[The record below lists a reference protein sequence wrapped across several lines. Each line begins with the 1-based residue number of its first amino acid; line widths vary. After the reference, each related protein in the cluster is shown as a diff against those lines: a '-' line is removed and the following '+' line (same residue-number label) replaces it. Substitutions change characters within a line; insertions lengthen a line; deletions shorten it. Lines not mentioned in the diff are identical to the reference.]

1 MGDKSKIA
9 SETSTKKIGLV
20 QNRNFSTTLA
30 LFLLCLFLTIVSRNF
45 LTASNI
51 INVLIQTTVNCVL
64 ACGVMLIIITGGT
77 DLSAGRILGLA
88 GMVIALV
95 AKAVNP
101 VVGIVAGLIA
111 GVIMGMVNG
120 VVVTKLKIAPF
131 IATLGMQSIAYGLT
145 LVLSNS
151 SPVSGMPSMIVGI
164 AKYKLFGFIPILVL
178 LTVIAVI
185 VTGFLLKYTQFG
197 RVLYGIGGNEEATRL
212 SGINVDRN
220 KLKAYMWGGLMA
232 GVAGIMLTSRLNSA
246 QPTAGFGYELD
257 AIAAAVI
264 GGTSMSG
271 GVGTAMGTVL
281 GALVLSVIRNGLN
294 LLSVPTTWQ
303 QVVIGVVIIGAVYLD
318 NLKTKKNQ

>member
-1 MGDKSKIA
+1 MEKSKKVEG
-9 SETSTKKIGLV
+9 SEPLLKRLA

-30 LFLLCLFLTIVSRNF
+30 LFILCIFLTIVSRNF
-45 LTASNI
+45 LSVSNI
-51 INVLIQTTVNCVL
+51 VNVLIQTTVNGVL

-77 DLSAGRILGLA
+77 DLSAGRILGFA
-88 GMVIALV
+88 GIVTALV
-95 AKAVNP
+95 AKSVDPAL
-101 VVGIVAGLIA
+101 GIAAGLLA
-111 GVIMGMVNG
+111 GVLLGTVNG
-120 VVVTKLKIAPF
+120 LVVTKLKIAPF

-145 LVLSNS
+145 LVLCNS
-151 SPVSGMPSMIVGI
+151 SPISGMPKLIVGI
-164 AKYKLFGFIPILVL
+164 AKFKVFGFIPILVI
-178 LTVIAVI
+178 LTVIAMI
-185 VTGFLLKYTQFG
+185 ATGFILKYTQFG

-232 GVAGIMLTSRLNSA
+232 GIAGIMLTSRLNSA

-271 GVGTAMGTVL
+271 GVGTAIGTLL

-303 QVVIGVVIIGAVYLD
+303 QVVIGVVIIGAVFLD
-318 NLKTKKNQ
+318 NLKSNK